1 MQAVC
6 STSASTF
13 KGLALPRR
21 APRTGV
27 AAARPVLSARVS
39 CKAEN
44 NVAKKVAAV
53 SAAIPA
59 AIATHPAFALV
70 DSRLNGDGTGKILGI
85 DSGIEAIVFLAVFTL
100 IWVLYFNSQKDLDDG
115 RTGATWHSVDS
126 RLNGDGTGKA
136 LGIGTGVEG
145 FVILGVFGLIWA
157 LYYISS
163 RDLGDGRGQGD
174 DSGLS
179 L

>member
-6 STSASTF
+6 STSVSTF

-27 AAARPVLSARVS
+27 VAARPVLSARVS
-39 CKAEN
+39 CKAES

-53 SAAIPA
+53 SAALPA

-85 DSGIEAIVFLAVFTL
+85 DSGIEAIVFLAVFAL
-100 IWVLYFNSQKDLDDG
+100 IWVLFFNSQKDLDAGRDG
-115 RTGATWHSVDS
+115 
-126 RLNGDGTGKA
+126 
-136 LGIGTGVEG
+136 
-145 FVILGVFGLIWA
+145 
-157 LYYISS
+157 
-163 RDLGDGRGQGD
+163 GD
-174 DSGLS
+174 DGGLS